1 MSGGDFVRSMPV
13 GQGLVR
19 DQPLYRL
26 HIDLWLL
33 LGLVAIVSFGLVMLY
48 SASGQNEVLL
58 KAQLGRIGAGFVVMF
73 AVAQL
78 PPRLYLRWSPFF
90 YGAVLLMLIAVLFVG
105 LSAKGSQRWLGIEG
119 LPRFQPSE
127 LMKVAA
133 PLMIAWYLNDRP
145 LPPQFRHLAWAL
157 VMITVPAGLIALQ
170 PDLGTA
176 ILVTTAGLGVIFLA
190 GIYWSWLG
198 WAAIAVTSSLPA
210 LWAVM
215 EGYQKERVLTLF
227 DPERDPLGAGWNI
240 IQSKTAIGS
249 GGLYGKGL
257 FDGTQSNLSFL
268 PESHTDFIIAVIGEE
283 LGFTGVIVLMLLYL
297 GVITR
302 ALYMANQIQ
311 DTYGRL
317 VVGGLT
323 LTFFVYLFV
332 NMAMV
337 IGLLP
342 VVGVPLPLISYGGTS
357 AVTLLGSFGI
367 IMSIYTHR
375 RR

>member
-1 MSGGDFVRSMPV
+1 MSGGDFVRTMPV

-19 DQPLYRL
+19 GQPLYRL
-26 HIDLWLL
+26 HIDIWLL
-33 LGLVAIVSFGLVMLY
+33 LGLVAIVGFGLVMLY
-48 SASGQNEVLL
+48 SASGQSEVML
-58 KAQLGRIGAGFVVMF
+58 KAQLGRVGVGFFVMF
-73 AVAQL
+73 VAAQL
-78 PPRLYLRWSPFF
+78 PPRLYLRWSPFL
-90 YGAVLLMLIAVLFVG
+90 YGAVLLMLVAVLFVG

-119 LPRFQPSE
+119 YPRFQPSE

-145 LPPQFRHLAWAL
+145 LPPRFKHLAFAL
-157 VMITVPAGLIALQ
+157 AMMAVPAGLIALQ

-198 WAAIAVTSSLPA
+198 YAALAVGFSLPA
-210 LWAVM
+210 LWVVM
-215 EGYQKERVLTLF
+215 QDYQKERVLTLF

-283 LGFTGVIVLMLLYL
+283 IGFVGIVVLLLLYL
-297 GVITR
+297 GLITR

-311 DTYGRL
+311 DTFGRL

-332 NMAMV
+332 NIAMV

-357 AVTLLGSFGI
+357 IVTLLGSFGI

>member
-1 MSGGDFVRSMPV
+1 MSSGDFVRRMPV

-19 DQPLYRL
+19 GEPLYRL

-33 LGLVAIVSFGLVMLY
+33 LGLVAIVSFGLIMLY
-48 SASGQNEVLL
+48 SASGQSEVVL

-73 AVAQL
+73 IVAQF
-78 PPRLYLRWSPFF
+78 PPRLYLRWSPFL
-90 YGAVLLMLIAVLFVG
+90 YGAVLSMLIAVLFVG
-105 LSAKGSQRWLGIEG
+105 LSAKGSQRWLGVEG

-127 LMKVAA
+127 LMKVAT

-145 LPPQFRHLAWAL
+145 LPPRFKHLVWAL
-157 VMITVPAGLIALQ
+157 VMIAAPTGLIALQ

-176 ILVTTAGLGVIFLA
+176 ILVTSAGLGVVFLA

-198 WAAIAVTSSLPA
+198 YAALAAAFSMPA

-215 EGYQKERVLTLF
+215 QDYQKERVLTLF

-257 FDGTQSNLSFL
+257 FEGTQSNLSFL

-283 LGFTGVIVLMLLYL
+283 LGFVGILVLLVLYL

-302 ALYMANQIQ
+302 VLYMANQIQ
-311 DTYGRL
+311 DTFGRL
-317 VVGGLT
+317 VVGGLI

-332 NMAMV
+332 NIAMV

>member
-1 MSGGDFVRSMPV
+1 MSGSDFVRTMPV

-19 DQPLYRL
+19 VEPLYRL

-33 LGLVAIVSFGLVMLY
+33 LGLLGIVSFGLVMLY
-48 SASGQNEVLL
+48 SASGQSETLL
-58 KAQLGRIGAGFVVMF
+58 KAQLSRIGVGFVVMF
-73 AVAQL
+73 VVAQL
-78 PPRLYLRWSPFF
+78 PPRLYLRWSPFL
-90 YGAVLLMLIAVLFVG
+90 YGVVLLMLVAVLFVG
-105 LSAKGSQRWLGIEG
+105 LSAKGSQRWLGVEG
-119 LPRFQPSE
+119 FPRFQPSE
-127 LMKVAA
+127 LMKVAT
-133 PLMIAWYLNDRP
+133 PLMVAWYLHDRP
-145 LPPQFRHLAWAL
+145 LPPRFKHLAWAL
-157 VMITVPAGLIALQ
+157 VMIVVPAALVAMQ

-176 ILVTTAGLGVIFLA
+176 ILVTTAGLAVIFLA

-198 WAAIAVTSSLPA
+198 YAALAVAFSLPA
-210 LWAVM
+210 LWSVM
-215 EGYQKERVLTLF
+215 QGYQKERVLTLF

-249 GGLYGKGL
+249 GGIYGKGL
-257 FDGTQSNLSFL
+257 FEGTQSHLSFL

-283 LGFTGVIVLMLLYL
+283 IGFAGILVLLVLYL
-297 GVITR
+297 GVISR
-302 ALYMANQIQ
+302 ALFMANQIE
-311 DTYGRL
+311 DTFGRL

-332 NMAMV
+332 NIAMV
-337 IGLLP
+337 IGILP

-357 AVTLLGSFGI
+357 VVTLLGSFGI